1 MDYLSFIKKFIN
13 IDLSKFKNQVD
24 EILLLYKKQISYAKE
39 INDLIHNTFFT
50 YNPQEICRK
59 IASEQWQKVAQNFR
73 IMEY

>member
-39 INDLIHNTFFT
+39 INDLIYNIFFA

-59 IASEQWQKVAQNFR
+59 MISEQ
-73 IMEY
+73 

>member
-1 MDYLSFIKKFIN
+1 MTDMDYLSFIKKFIN

-39 INDLIHNTFFT
+39 INDLIYNIFFA

-59 IASEQWQKVAQNFR
+59 MISEQ
-73 IMEY
+73 

>member
-1 MDYLSFIKKFIN
+1 MSNQYISKMTDVDYLSFIKKFIN

-39 INDLIHNTFFT
+39 INDLIHSTFFT

-59 IASEQWQKVAQNFR
+59 MISEQ
-73 IMEY
+73 